1 MNDRSLAEPEGI
13 ACFEIDHLLAE
24 SPVNEARLGDPW
36 PETRNTL
43 LRALAMSSP
52 AHQGVN
58 EPGHENRCSVHV
70 EANHR
75 NMMLLW
81 ATPRGRQQ
89 VCHNPSFAGGT
100 PSGRMQ

>member
-1 MNDRSLAEPEGI
+1 MVQEFSYLPRHAADS
-13 ACFEIDHLLAE
+13 
-24 SPVNEARLGDPW
+24 ARA